1 MPNPHQKS
9 HFALLL
15 LLNFCWIDK
24 LVILKIQLSF
34 DLKIKRQEH
43 IPPLWFP
50 HTQPAIPRWPHPHY
64 SSPNVS
70 LLLKIVDCC
79 WTKTWNIRTA
89 IYLMLMQRAQ
99 QTYGLSPTMFIFIE
113 KFWFTLDISGTH
125 QIRLLR
131 PLQNDYLLSLLT
143 HHIYPFL
150 DARRGLR

>member
-1 MPNPHQKS
+1 MNDFFDSSPPHYTLVILLSRLLSLLLIELLIDRRNLKNCRFFEIINKKHTKQWKVPNPHQKS

-50 HTQPAIPRWPHPHY
+50 HTQPATPRWPRPHY

-89 IYLMLMQRAQ
+89 IYLMLM
-99 QTYGLSPTMFIFIE
+99 
-113 KFWFTLDISGTH
+113 
-125 QIRLLR
+125 
-131 PLQNDYLLSLLT
+131 
-143 HHIYPFL
+143 
-150 DARRGLR
+150 